1 MKSDIDIKDDVYKV
15 ICHSELHGSVNGVLS
30 KRKRPHN
37 SQKEDIIISV
47 LANQQGQ
54 KQESYVNVNVYVQD
68 DDINGQKEENSV
80 RLRELCQLCL
90 SFFEFIHG
98 DDYRL
103 SLDAQTVIASEDS
116 GEHIINNKLLYQ
128 TLNED

>member
-15 ICHSELHGSVNGVLS
+15 IIHSELHNSINGVLS

-37 SQKEDIIISV
+37 SMKEDIVISV

-54 KQESYVNVNVYVQD
+54 NQEAFVNVNVYVQD
-68 DDINGQKEENSV
+68 DDIEGQKEENSI
-80 RLRELCQLCL
+80 RLRELCQTCL
-90 SFFEFIHG
+90 SLFETFHG
-98 DDYRL
+98 KDFRL
-103 SLDAQTVIASEDS
+103 SLDTQSIIESEGS

-128 TLNED
+128 TLNE

>member
-15 ICHSELHGSVNGVLS
+15 LRNSELRNAINGTLS

-37 SQKEDIIISV
+37 SRSEDIVISV

-54 KQESYVNVNVYVQD
+54 SQESFVNVNVYVQD
-68 DDINGQKEENSV
+68 DDINGQNEENSV
-80 RLRELCQLCL
+80 RLRELCQICL
-90 SFFEFIHG
+90 SLFDHIHG
-98 DDYRL
+98 EDFRL
-103 SLDAQTVIASEDS
+103 SLDTQKVLESEDS

-128 TLNED
+128 TLNEE